1 MSLRYNIKN
10 DIIDVKTYIYF
21 KPTES
26 NKLDDIKFLLEH
38 EHDKIDIY
46 PNNDNSYENV
56 RDNIYRIITKTEFL
70 CKSLNHYYIL
80 NSFHDNDAVV
90 IIGDSK
96 GILPNGNIFGFA
108 IIKFDEES
116 NSIYVDVIC
125 SHIGI
130 KGAGDI
136 LMKKIEYI
144 CIKVLMT
151 KIYLK
156 SVKSAISFYERY
168 GFIKY
173 DKICDNMCLMIKS
186 MNKKNGGKRKT
197 QKKTRKKNKTRK
209 NRRLKCKKV

>member
-1 MSLRYNIKN
+1 M
-10 DIIDVKTYIYF
+10 
-21 KPTES
+21 
-26 NKLDDIKFLLEH
+26 LEH
-38 EHDKIDIY
+38 EHDDKIDIY
-46 PNNDNSYENV
+46 PNDNSYENV
-56 RDNIYRIITKTEFL
+56 RGNIYRIITKAEFL
-70 CKSLNHYYIL
+70 CKGLNPDYIL
-80 NSFHDNDAVV
+80 NSFYDNDAVV

-130 KGAGDI
+130 KGAGDF

-186 MNKKNGGKRKT
+186 MNKKNDGKIKT
-197 QKKTRKKNKTRK
+197 QKKQEKKIKQEK
-209 NRRLKCKKV
+209 IGV